1 VSKPD
6 LAKISAARRYRLV
19 LGLALAG
26 LFSVALIWVFLSAER
41 DRAIDALMERN
52 QLNLSVS
59 WAATQALQRNSVA
72 TYFEEYVLNPRTLEM
87 LQAAM
92 DPERIGQARLDLL
105 RHLSPAFERMIERGV
120 RQFHFHRPD
129 GDSFLRFHHPSRF
142 GDNLFEMR
150 ESVRRANT
158 ELKPVYGFE
167 VGRVVSGYRSVFPI
181 IDDSSVHLG
190 SVELSMP
197 FKVLLEEL
205 KDLMPEHEFQLLLKA
220 GPQREILFDEQ
231 QSLYQSWPASDRFL
245 IEDPFGLRPDSPPPL
260 PPAIHQVIDVLG
272 QRSAP
277 AEALLDDGRPGIR
290 VNVDGRSFAV
300 LRTPVTDPR
309 EDQVGLL
316 VAYIEEPGLAMI
328 DRAFH
333 FRLLM
338 ATVSVSAVFVLLYL
352 LLRLLHA
359 RLGERNRLKIVT
371 DTMGQGLYLS
381 DAHGRIV
388 SINPQACAM
397 LGYEKGS
404 VIGRAAHDLLH
415 THNGNEFLAEQDCSI
430 QRTVRAGQEF
440 RGEAVFECA
449 DGRLIEVAV
458 VSRPFHDD
466 SDGRRRHAGA
476 VTVFEDIGERKQ
488 AERALAESRQRL
500 ADIVWGAGVGTWEW
514 NVQTG
519 ELRLNERWAEIIG
532 YRLAELEPISIET
545 WERLAYPDDL
555 VCSEQALEEHFSGK
569 NDHYE
574 AELRMRHRA
583 GHWVWVFDRGRVV
596 SRTDT
601 GEPEW
606 VVGTHLDISARKQA
620 ERQSIE
626 LLERFRKLMA
636 EMPGFV
642 YQFRLQPDGAAALIY
657 ASAGIREISGLDPSE
672 VEGNA
677 EAFLKT
683 IHTADAG
690 RVRRSMVQSAQ
701 DLSPWYEVFRVF
713 HPERGTC
720 WVEGNSTPERQADGS
735 TIWHG
740 YIHDVSQRRAAE
752 LRLEES
758 EAKYRN
764 LVENAPVVL
773 FRSETAPP
781 WRMHHISSSVERV
794 CGYRPRDFIDGS
806 TLWGDLVLP
815 EDLPGLER
823 VISEALAEDH
833 RYETEYRIR
842 HADGTIR
849 WVSEIGSVRVVDEA
863 GVNKT
868 IEGVISD
875 ITDRRLAEQAARE
888 AQKLLQAAL
897 ESSPSGIIIA
907 NAPDGSTRFSNDAV
921 RRWLGPIPE
930 RVGRAGGG
938 QNGQPAWQVLRPD
951 GTPMPDDELPL
962 ERALHRGEV
971 ISGDEAII
979 EHADGRQRWLSISAA
994 PIEDESGQIG
1004 AGIVVFS
1011 DISEQKAAQAELRHR
1026 AHYDALTGLP
1036 NRVLLADRL
1045 EQAMQRARRTGQLLA
1060 VAFID
1065 LDEFKPIN
1073 DTHGHAVGDQLLIRL
1088 SRRMRRTLREMDTL
1102 ARLGG
1107 DEFVAVLSDL
1117 QTTEDGEVLL
1127 ERMIRELSRSV
1138 ELDGLNL
1145 RVTGS
1150 IGMTFY
1156 PQADEL
1162 EADQLL
1168 RQADQAMY
1176 RAKIGGRNR
1185 WHFFRAEMSPSQ
1197 EIGGAVQTPPGPS

>member
-1 VSKPD
+1 MSGPDPAEVS
-6 LAKISAARRYRLV
+6 SARRYRLV
-19 LGLALAG
+19 LGLVLGGLLTIALTWA
-26 LFSVALIWVFLSAER
+26 FLAAER
-41 DRAIDALMERN
+41 DRSIDALMERN
-52 QLNLSVS
+52 QLTLSVS

-72 TYFEEYVLNPRTLEM
+72 TYFEEYVLNPRTLEI

-92 DPERIGQARLDLL
+92 DPERIAQARLDLF
-105 RHLSPAFERMIERGV
+105 RHLTPAYERMLERGV
-120 RQFHFHRPD
+120 RQFHFHRPN

-150 ESVRRANT
+150 ESIRRANT
-158 ELKPVYGFE
+158 ELEPVYGFE

-181 IDDSSVHLG
+181 IDDRGVHLG

-205 KDLMPEHEFQLLLKA
+205 KALMPAHEFQLLLEA
-220 GPQREILFDEQ
+220 APQREILFDEQ
-231 QSLYQSWPASDRFL
+231 QSLYEPWPASDRFL
-245 IEDPFGLRPDSPPPL
+245 VEDPFRLRPDSPPPL
-260 PPAIHQVIDVLG
+260 PPAVHRVIEVLG
-272 QRSAP
+272 QRP
-277 AEALLDDGRPGIR
+277 DPTEALLDERQPGIR
-290 VNVDGRSFAV
+290 VSLEGRSFAV
-300 LRTPVTDPR
+300 LRTPVTDPG
-309 EDQVGLL
+309 EQQVGLL

-338 ATVSVSAVFVLLYL
+338 AGVSVSAVFVMLYL

-381 DAHGRIV
+381 DAQGRII
-388 SINPQACAM
+388 SMNPQACAM
-397 LGYEKGS
+397 LGYDEKF
-404 VIGRAAHDLLH
+404 VVGRSAHDLLH
-415 THNGNEFLAEQDCSI
+415 THRGNEFLAEKDCPVQDA
-430 QRTVRAGQEF
+430 VRAGNEF

-449 DGRLIEVAV
+449 GGRLIEVAL

-488 AERALAESRQRL
+488 AERELAESRRRL

-519 ELRLNERWAEIIG
+519 ELRVNERWAEIIG
-532 YRLAELEPISIET
+532 YRLAELEPTSIAT
-545 WERLAYPDDL
+545 WERMAHPDDL
-555 VCSEQALEEHFSGK
+555 VRSEQALQRHFSGK
-569 NDHYE
+569 DDHYE

-596 SRTDT
+596 SRTDA

-626 LLERFRKLMA
+626 LLERFRKLTA

-642 YQFRLQPDGAAALIY
+642 YQFRLQPDGAAALVY

-690 RVRRSMVQSAQ
+690 RVRRSIVQSAER
-701 DLSPWYEVFRVF
+701 LTPWYEVFRVF
-713 HPERGTC
+713 HPERGTR
-720 WVEGNSTPERQADGS
+720 WVEGNSTPDRQADGS

-740 YIHDVSQRRAAE
+740 YIHDVTQRRAAE
-752 LRLEES
+752 LSLEES

-764 LVENAPVVL
+764 LVENAPVIL
-773 FRSETAPP
+773 FRSEPTPP
-781 WRMHHISSSVERV
+781 WRMHHISRSVERV
-794 CGYRPRDFIDGS
+794 CGYPPHHFIDGS
-806 TLWGDLVLP
+806 MPWVDLVLP
-815 EDLPGLER
+815 EDLPALER
-823 VISEALAEDH
+823 VIAEALAEGH
-833 RYETEYRIR
+833 RYETEYRVR
-842 HADGTIR
+842 HADGSIR
-849 WVSEIGSVRVVDEA
+849 WVSEIGSVRVVDEVD
-863 GVNKT
+863 GQKT

-875 ITDRRLAEQAARE
+875 ITDRRQAELAARE

-907 NAPDGSTRFSNDAV
+907 NASDGSTRFSNEAV
-921 RRWLGPIPE
+921 RNWLGTVPNLGGI
-930 RVGRAGGG
+930 AGGG
-938 QNGQPAWQVLRPD
+938 SDELPGWQVLRPD
-951 GTPMPDDELPL
+951 GTPMPEEELPL
-962 ERALHRGEV
+962 QRALHHGEV
-971 ISGDEAII
+971 VSGNEAII
-979 EHADGRQRWLSISAA
+979 QHADGRQRWLSISAA
-994 PIEDESGQIG
+994 PIEDEFGQIG

-1073 DTHGHAVGDQLLIRL
+1073 DIHGHAVGDQLLIRL
-1088 SRRMRRTLREMDTL
+1088 SRRMRHTLREVDTL

-1117 QTTEDGEVLL
+1117 QVTEDGQVLL
-1127 ERMIRELSRSV
+1127 ERLIQELSRPV
-1138 ELDGLNL
+1138 ELGGLSL

-1156 PQADEL
+1156 PQEDEL
-1162 EADQLL
+1162 DADQLL

-1176 RAKIGGRNR
+1176 RAKVNGRNR
-1185 WHFFRAEMSPSQ
+1185 WHFFKSEVGLRKED
-1197 EIGGAVQTPPGPS
+1197 GGAVETPPRLF